1 MGVASFKK
9 PDNEFP
15 WRFLWWVVAFATGIA
30 VSELWVRDYGGA
42 GLQAAL
48 ALLIAFQAIKRDR
61 PIRWLRV
68 AQWVLVMVIV
78 LLLVMRWL
86 GVLF

>member
-1 MGVASFKK
+1 MVGRRVRHGDSF
-9 PDNEFP
+9 
-15 WRFLWWVVAFATGIA
+15 G
-30 VSELWVRDYGGA
+30 ELWVRDYGGA
-42 GLQAAL
+42 GLQAAF
-48 ALLIAFQAIKRDR
+48 ALLIASQAIKRDR

-86 GVLF
+86 GVLS